1 MQGSHGEILSIP
13 GPLNDISPSTSTLS
27 CLHMPRLLSFA
38 PWFLL
43 FHLPH
48 VLLFSSAVSSRKT
61 SLFKHSP
68 AILTF
73 SFNLWTGMRIQ
84 VQEVSCLQTNRPA
97 CHHSCRVIRHSA
109 WRWSNFSS
117 LLQDNHVFVMCRRQV
132 SSHLLQLCGWMN
144 EAQRT
149 SANYCSYKL
158 LVKDWRHVVVKNI
171 HVTLSCGKLEEKAF
185 LSFYEQKEQTNNQSQ
200 RKCCNRWP

>member
-1 MQGSHGEILSIP
+1 MYAPSVEPQWFYWFAGRIGLLLRPAQKVLSWEIHRDEPFERNWSWESNQTKSIMQGSHGEILSIP

-38 PWFLL
+38 PWFLF

-48 VLLFSSAVSSRKT
+48 VLLFSSAVSSRKM

-73 SFNLWTGMRIQ
+73 SFDLWTGMCIQ

-97 CHHSCRVIRHSA
+97 CHHSCRVTRHSA
-109 WRWSNFSS
+109 WR
-117 LLQDNHVFVMCRRQV
+117 
-132 SSHLLQLCGWMN
+132 
-144 EAQRT
+144 
-149 SANYCSYKL
+149 
-158 LVKDWRHVVVKNI
+158 
-171 HVTLSCGKLEEKAF
+171 
-185 LSFYEQKEQTNNQSQ
+185 
-200 RKCCNRWP
+200 